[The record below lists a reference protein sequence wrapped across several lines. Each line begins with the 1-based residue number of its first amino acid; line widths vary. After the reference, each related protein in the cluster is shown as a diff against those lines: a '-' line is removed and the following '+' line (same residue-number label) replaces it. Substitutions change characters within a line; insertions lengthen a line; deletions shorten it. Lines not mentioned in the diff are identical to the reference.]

1 MSRHTVVVGWV
12 EIARQLVVERF
23 PDARAAWLGG
33 SAADGSATAHSD
45 LDITVL
51 LDGAPAPYRTS
62 TIIDG
67 QQVEFFVQTEQS
79 LARFCRD
86 DRSRRRPTTMRLVG
100 SSQVVVDRD
109 GSGQRL
115 KTLLHQ
121 MDLDGPG
128 AADSGEVES
137 MRYAVTDLLNDLD
150 SARTVDEALTVAA
163 ALFREAADLV
173 LAANQRWSGSGKW
186 LLRELRRLDADLP
199 RAFADELLDGLRAAA
214 LGDARPLHDATT
226 SILDACGGAIF
237 DGYRRGGRPLLG
249 IAPASLD
256 DAGVPELLALAVGDD
271 DRQRIDHT
279 LELERYRCD
288 PSTALLLAR
297 DDGQP
302 VGVVGYTV
310 LEATVRILHI
320 ATDRAARRTGVG
332 RQLLAALR
340 EKTPPQLPLVA
351 ETDLDALGFYLAND
365 FIAES
370 LGEKYPGV
378 ERFYVRSATKDMTA
392 PRAHSVDRDG

>member
-12 EIARQLVVERF
+12 EIARQIVLERF
-23 PDARAAWLGG
+23 PDVRAAWLGG
-33 SAADGSATAHSD
+33 STADGSATAHSD

-51 LDGAPAPYRTS
+51 LSGAPAPYRIS

-67 QQVEFFVQTEQS
+67 RPVEFFVQTEQS
-79 LARFCRD
+79 LMRFCRD
-86 DRSRRRPTTMRLVG
+86 DRNRRRPTTMRLVG
-100 SSQVVVDRD
+100 SSQVLVDRD

-115 KTLLHQ
+115 QTLLHQ
-121 MDLDGPG
+121 MDLDGPR
-128 AADSGEVES
+128 AADPGEVES

-150 SARTVDEALTVAA
+150 SARTVDEALTVAT
-163 ALFREAADLV
+163 ALFREAADLM
-173 LAANQRWSGSGKW
+173 LSTNRRWSGSGKW

-199 RAFADELLDGLRAAA
+199 HAFTAELLDGLRAAA
-214 LGDARPLHDATT
+214 AGDTRPLHDASV
-226 SILDACGGAIF
+226 SILDACGGAVF
-237 DGYRRGGRPLLG
+237 DAYRRGGHPPLQ
-249 IAPASLD
+249 IVPASLD

-271 DRQRIDHT
+271 DRQRTDDT
-279 LELERYRCD
+279 LHQYRHD
-288 PSTALLLAR
+288 TSAALLLAR
-297 DDGQP
+297 DYGHP

-310 LEATVRILHI
+310 LESTVRILHI
-320 ATDRAARRTGVG
+320 ATDRAARRNGVG

-340 EKTPPQLPLVA
+340 ESTAPHLPMVA

-378 ERFYVRSATKDMTA
+378 ERFYVRSTA
-392 PRAHSVDRDG
+392 KT